1 MNETFKRLLVLGGAG
16 TVAAL
21 AVRSLVRRSRW
32 FDFRG
37 RSVLITGGSRGLG
50 LVLARQLVDAGAR
63 LTICARTA
71 GDLAEAEAEL
81 RDRGGDVLAVPCD
94 VRNREE
100 VDELVQ
106 QAADRFGPVEVLFNV
121 AGIIQVGP
129 LDAMTREDFE
139 EAMAI
144 NCWGPLNTTLAVL
157 PAMRIRRW
165 GRIVNVA
172 SIGGKQ
178 AVPHMLPYTASK
190 FALVGLSNG
199 LRTELLRD
207 GILVTTVC
215 PSLMRTG
222 SPPRAIFKGQHR
234 KEYAWFSIGGS
245 LPGITSSAEAA
256 ARQIITACQNGDR
269 EVIVGNPLYKLT
281 AVAPGLVHQFMQIV
295 GRLLPEMGG
304 IGQHAARGYESFSRL
319 SPSILTSL
327 GDAAALANNEGDF
340 RRPR

>member
-1 MNETFKRLLVLGGAG
+1 MNDTFKRLLVLGGL
-16 TVAAL
+16 TAA
-21 AVRSLVRRSRW
+21 AAYTARAIIRSTRW

-71 GDLAEAEAEL
+71 ADLAEAEAEL
-81 RDRGGDVLAVPCD
+81 RERGGEVLAVQCD
-94 VRNREE
+94 VRNREAVAE
-100 VDELVQ
+100 MVE
-106 QAADRFGPVEVLFNV
+106 QAGRRFGPVEALFNV
-121 AGIIQVGP
+121 AGVIQVGP
-129 LDAMTREDFE
+129 LDAMTVEDFQD
-139 EAMAI
+139 AMAT

-157 PAMRIRRW
+157 PAMRVRRW

-178 AVPHMLPYTASK
+178 AIPHMLPYTASK

-207 GILVTTVC
+207 GIFVTTVC
-215 PSLMRTG
+215 PTLMRTG
-222 SPPRAIFKGQHR
+222 SAPRATFKGQHR
-234 KEYAWFSIGGS
+234 KEYAWFSIGAS
-245 LPGITSSAEAA
+245 LPGITSSAESA
-256 ARQIITACQNGDR
+256 ARQIMTACQNGDR
-269 EVIVGNPLYKLT
+269 EVIVGNPLYKLQRL
-281 AVAPGLVHQFMQIV
+281 APGLVHEFMQIV

-304 IGQHAARGYESFSRL
+304 IGQQAARGYESFSQV
-319 SPSILTSL
+319 SPSILTKL
-327 GDAAALANNEGDF
+327 GDAAALANNEATF

>member
-1 MNETFKRLLVLGGAG
+1 MNDVLKRLLVLGAAGAA
-16 TVAAL
+16 TAVAAR
-21 AVRSLVRRSRW
+21 AWIRSTRW

-37 RSVLITGGSRGLG
+37 RSVLIAGGSRGLG

-63 LTICARTA
+63 VTICARTA
-71 GDLAEAEAEL
+71 SDLAEAEDEL
-81 RDRGGDVLAVPCD
+81 RARGGEVLAVPCD
-94 VRNREE
+94 IRNREE
-100 VDELVQ
+100 VAELVKK
-106 QAADRFGPVEVLFNV
+106 AAHRFGPVEVLFNV

-129 LDAMTREDFE
+129 LDAMTVNDFE

-144 NCWGPLNTTLAVL
+144 NCWGPLHTALAVL
-157 PAMRIRRW
+157 PAMRTRRW

-178 AVPHMLPYTASK
+178 AVPHLLPYTVSK

-199 LRTELLRD
+199 LRTELMRD
-207 GILVTTVC
+207 GVYVTTVC

-245 LPGITSSAEAA
+245 LPGITSSAETAA
-256 ARQIITACQNGDR
+256 HQIIAACQNGDR
-269 EVIVGNPLYKLT
+269 EVIVGNPLYKLQQL
-281 AVAPGLVHQFMQIV
+281 APGLVSQFMEV
-295 GRLLPEMGG
+295 VARLLPEMGG
-304 IGQHAARGYESFSRL
+304 IGQQAARGYESFSRL
-319 SPSILTSL
+319 SPSILTKL
-327 GDAAALANNEGDF
+327 GDAASVANNEGVF

>member
-1 MNETFKRLLVLGGAG
+1 MNETFKRLLVLGGLG
-16 TVAAL
+16 AL
-21 AVRSLVRRSRW
+21 TAYTARALIRSTRW

-81 RDRGGDVLAVPCD
+81 RDRGGEVLAVQCD
-94 VRNREE
+94 IRNRDE
-100 VDELVQ
+100 VTEMVE
-106 QAADRFGPVEVLFNV
+106 QATQRFGPVEVLFNV
-121 AGIIQVGP
+121 AGVIQVGP

-139 EAMAI
+139 DAMAT

-157 PAMRIRRW
+157 PAMRVRRW

-178 AVPHMLPYTASK
+178 AIPHMLPYTASK

-207 GILVTTVC
+207 GIYVTTVC
-215 PSLMRTG
+215 PTLMRTG
-222 SPPRAIFKGQHR
+222 SAPRATFKGQHR
-234 KEYAWFSIGGS
+234 KEYAWFSIGAS
-245 LPGITSSAEAA
+245 LPGITSSAKTA

-269 EVIVGNPLYKLT
+269 EVIVGNPLYKLQRL
-281 AVAPGLVHQFMQIV
+281 APGLVHEFMQIV

-304 IGQHAARGYESFSRL
+304 IGQQAALGYESFSRF
-319 SPSILTSL
+319 SPSILTKL
-327 GDAAALANNEGDF
+327 GDAAALANNEAAF
-340 RRPR
+340 RRPK